1 MGKGRW
7 GWRWVLFFAFRRSR
21 RRGRSHAL
29 RKIGCL
35 SFFLVGISIALLW
48 RCPATAAA
56 ELWWARTVAE
66 YPHDSSAFTQ
76 GLEIQEGQLYEST
89 GRYGA
94 SSLRRVDMET
104 GTVQQR
110 LSLDASVFAEGITIF
125 GERIYQLTWQNHKLF
140 IYDAETFTLIETVP
154 YDGEGWGLTHDDTHL
169 ILSDGTARIRFLD
182 PETLAVARE
191 ITALDDGEPVDRL
204 NELEYVRDEIW
215 ANIWYKNRIVRISP
229 RDGAVLGYIDLSSL
243 VRRSRKNDEDVLN
256 GIAYD
261 AASQRL
267 FVTGKNWSTL
277 YEIRVMAP

>member
-1 MGKGRW
+1 
-7 GWRWVLFFAFRRSR
+7 
-21 RRGRSHAL
+21 
-29 RKIGCL
+29 
-35 SFFLVGISIALLW
+35 
-48 RCPATAAA
+48 
-56 ELWWARTVAE
+56 
-66 YPHDSSAFTQ
+66 
-76 GLEIQEGQLYEST
+76 
-89 GRYGA
+89 
-94 SSLRRVDMET
+94 MET